1 LIARYHIG
9 TSDHW
14 SGATIFWQ
22 IDKRGNIRSGK
33 IMLYNPNTGR
43 RVKEPINHITW
54 VHKVLKLKDFE
65 LQQCLFGEHLL
76 KLYPDMSV
84 GIVES
89 EKTAVVASVY
99 LPQFIWLAVGS
110 CNDLNEAKCRPL
122 EGRKVFLFP
131 DLNGFEKWNVKSREL
146 SLKIPG
152 SRFVISDLL
161 EKQGTE
167 AERSQGLDLADY
179 LVRCDRQLFKNGE
192 QTRTTAIENLTDYQF
207 DLYEERAAIL
217 EYDAGFP
224 RVVAEQQALELVVLM
239 ASNQR
244 SA

>member
-1 LIARYHIG
+1 
-9 TSDHW
+9 
-14 SGATIFWQ
+14 
-22 IDKRGNIRSGK
+22 
-33 IMLYNPNTGR
+33 M
-43 RVKEPINHITW
+43 
-54 VHKVLKLKDFE
+54 
-65 LQQCLFGEHLL
+65 
-76 KLYPDMSV
+76 
-84 GIVES
+84 
-89 EKTAVVASVY
+89 
-99 LPQFIWLAVGS
+99 
-110 CNDLNEAKCRPL
+110 
-122 EGRKVFLFP
+122 
-131 DLNGFEKWNVKSREL
+131 
-146 SLKIPG
+146 
-152 SRFVISDLL
+152 